1 MRQAATSHTRG
12 MSTAPARIPL
22 ARALPLPLPGAPSA
36 GQAPPLP
43 GVSIVLPC
51 FDEEEN
57 VVEAIRAARL
67 AGRRAARAHEVI
79 VVDDG
84 SRDRTRERAL
94 AAAAEDADVRVVV
107 HEDNLGY
114 GAALR
119 SGIAAASQPWIL
131 LTDADL
137 QFDLTQLED
146 FLPFTGQADLLLGR
160 RILRMDPLGRRISA
174 DLWNRLVRF
183 VFRLPVRDVDCA
195 FKLVRAE
202 LVGGIQLT
210 CSGAMISTELVV
222 RCIRRGARVR
232 QLGVRHRPRVAGHQ
246 TGNSPRVVARA
257 FRELAGARRE
267 LGRLPRP

>member
-1 MRQAATSHTRG
+1 MPQGAASHTRR
-12 MSTAPARIPL
+12 MSTAPARLPL
-22 ARALPLPLPGAPSA
+22 ASTLPFPLPGAGPA
-36 GQAPPLP
+36 GQAPPLS

-51 FDEEEN
+51 YDEEDN
-57 VVEAIRAARL
+57 VIEAIRAARL

-94 AAAAEDADVRVVV
+94 ALAAEDPDVRLVV
-107 HEDNLGY
+107 HERNAGY

-146 FLPFTGQADLLLGR
+146 FLPHAARNDVVMGHRLLR
-160 RILRMDPLGRRISA
+160 QDPLGRRMA
-174 DLWNRLVRF
+174 AGAWNQLVRA

-195 FKLVRAE
+195 FKLIRADF
-202 LVGGIQLT
+202 VTDMPLT
-210 CSGAMISTELVV
+210 CSGAMISTELLV
-222 RCIRRGARVR
+222 RAIARGARVE
-232 QLGVRHRPRVAGHQ
+232 QIGVRHRPRIAGHQ
-246 TGNSPRVVARA
+246 SGTSPRVVARA
-257 FRELAGARRE
+257 FRELAAARRE
-267 LGRLPRP
+267 LGRLPPA